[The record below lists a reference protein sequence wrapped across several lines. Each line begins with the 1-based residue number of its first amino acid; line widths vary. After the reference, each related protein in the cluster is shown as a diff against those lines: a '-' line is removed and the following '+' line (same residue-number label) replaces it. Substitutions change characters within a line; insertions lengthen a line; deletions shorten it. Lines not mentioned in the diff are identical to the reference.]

1 MYPVVAEATI
11 QDRMNNEPPLGQPVQ
26 YIDQYSP
33 ELLHPIARSEHR
45 DALGLS
51 APLPFHGVDIWNA
64 WELTWLNSDG
74 KPMVATAEIRV
85 PADSVNIVESK
96 SLKLYLNSFSMSRYV
111 AESDVTE
118 TIEQDLSVC
127 VAADVE
133 VRMGS
138 AASVSGPIISRLP
151 GINIDSLRVACTAY
165 EVDAGLLTADA
176 HDTVHEDL
184 YSHLLRSLC
193 PVTNQPDSGSVL
205 ITYRGPRI
213 DREGLLQYIVS
224 FREHNDFHENC
235 VEKMFV
241 DIKEQCRPEQLS
253 VYARYH
259 RRGGIDINP
268 FRSDFEDNP
277 PNVRLWRQ

>member
-11 QDRMNNEPPLGQPVQ
+11 KDLMNSESPLGQAVQ

-33 ELLHPIARSEHR
+33 ELLHPIPRAEHR

-51 APLPFHGVDIWNA
+51 EPLPFQGVDIWNA
-64 WELTWLNSDG
+64 WELTWLDNDG
-74 KPMVATAEIRV
+74 KPVVATAEIRV
-85 PADSVNIVESK
+85 PADSANIVESK
-96 SLKLYLNSFSMSRYV
+96 SLKLYLNSFSMTNYV
-111 AESDVTE
+111 TESDVVE

-127 VAADVE
+127 VDADVN
-133 VRMGS
+133 VRMGGPS
-138 AASVSGPIISRLP
+138 SLFSPIISRLP
-151 GINIDSLRVACTAY
+151 GTCLDNLRVRCESY
-165 EVDAGLLTADA
+165 DVDSSVLQVAGTK
-176 HDTVHEDL
+176 VVREDL
-184 YSHLLRSLC
+184 YTHLLRSLC

-205 ITYRGPRI
+205 VSYRGPQI
-213 DREGLLQYIVS
+213 NREGLLKYIVS

-235 VEKMFV
+235 VERMFV
-241 DIKEQCRPEQLS
+241 DIMAACEPEQLS

-268 FRSDFEDNP
+268 FRSNYENDP